1 MPDNYFP
8 YYAEANLVCV
18 ILICIILFHDIRKV
32 SRQEKQVLF
41 DYALLAH
48 ALYFVS
54 DACWAAVVAGVLPR
68 TRALVLAFNLSNYI
82 LLSSIA
88 FFWFFFA
95 VESIGMPLWRDRRK
109 NRRRMGLIQL
119 PLLGMLA
126 VMIVAYLI
134 APNFWISPDGELN
147 QAYYPMFITAPVIY
161 IIMSLVCALKQAR
174 KRENAVNRWF
184 FILIGVYPVSMAFF
198 GIVQLRC
205 PSIPMFCFG
214 LTIMM
219 TFFYIQSMEDR
230 VSLDAMTGLNNRGQ
244 LMRYLSQPSNLHREG
259 LRTYVI
265 MADANAFKQIND
277 TYGHAEGDHA
287 IILISDALK
296 ASVGIL
302 SNSAFL
308 ARYGGDEFILVA
320 YVREEAEIGTL
331 AAEIRRQLDDAC
343 RENET
348 PYRLSLGLGWAEFIE
363 REETFQECLKRADRK
378 LYLDKEREKAKN
390 ARVSA

>member
-1 MPDNYFP
+1 MPDNYFI

-48 ALYFVS
+48 GLYFVS
-54 DACWAAVVAGVLPR
+54 DACWAAVLAGILPR
-68 TRALVLAFNLSNYI
+68 TRALVLTFNLTNYI

-95 VESIGMPLWRDRRK
+95 VETIGMPLWRDRKK

-134 APNFWISPDGELN
+134 APDFWISPDGELN

-161 IIMSLVCALKQAR
+161 IIMSLVCVLKQAR

-184 FILIGVYPVSMAFF
+184 FVLIGVYPVSVAIF
-198 GIVQLRC
+198 GIFQLRY

-244 LMRYLSQPSNLHREG
+244 LMRYLAQPSNLHKEG
-259 LRTYVI
+259 LRTYLM

-277 TYGHAEGDHA
+277 TYGHAEGDQA
-287 IILISDALK
+287 IILISRALK
-296 ASVGIL
+296 GAVGTMPI
-302 SNSAFL
+302 SPFL
-308 ARYGGDEFILVA
+308 ARYGGDEFTLVA
-320 YVREEAEIGTL
+320 YAEEESEIDGLAE
-331 AAEIRRQLDDAC
+331 EIRRQLEELC
-343 RENET
+343 QENGT
-348 PYRLSLGLGWAEFIE
+348 PYRLSLGLGWAEFVE
-363 REETFQECLKRADRK
+363 SEDTFQECLKRADRK
-378 LYLDKEREKAKN
+378 LYLDKEREKEK
-390 ARVSA
+390 RTPISA